1 MKTLKNTCIID
12 DDPIFVFGTKRM
24 MKQINFS
31 EDILV
36 YENGQDAILN
46 LKKMVDDGIPLP
58 AVIFLDLNMPIMNG
72 WEFLDDF
79 VKIPNPNREHVVVYI
94 VSSSIDPRDIERVEK
109 YRTVNKYMIKPVTPE
124 DLQKILEEVA

>member
-1 MKTLKNTCIID
+1 MKALKSTCIID

-24 MKQINFS
+24 MKQLNFS

-58 AVIFLDLNMPIMNG
+58 TVIFLDLNMPIMNG

-79 VKIPNPNREHVVVYI
+79 GKIPNPNREHVLVYI
-94 VSSSIDPRDIERVEK
+94 VSSSIDPRDIERVEE
-109 YRTVNKYMIKPVTPE
+109 YRAVSKYMIKPVTPE
-124 DLQKILEEVA
+124 DLQKIKEEAA

>member
-24 MKQINFS
+24 MKQLNFS

-46 LKKMVDDGIPLP
+46 LRKMIDDDIPLP
-58 AVIFLDLNMPIMNG
+58 SVIFLDLNMPIMNG

-79 VKIPNPNREHVVVYI
+79 AKIPNSKREHVIVYI

-109 YRTVNKYMIKPVTPE
+109 YNTVNKYMIKPVTAE
-124 DLQKILEEVA
+124 DLERVLQEVA